1 MQLVTINSNQIAATK
16 TAANLETAAAHAAN
30 LETAAAHAAK
40 AHAKN
45 TNRSYQNDLK
55 LVSSYFPNFVNSTYQ
70 VITPLTST
78 DVAAFLGHLISN
90 GYTDKKGLT
99 QQYKPATLNRINA
112 TISSVHKAANL
123 DSPITKAVRAIIV
136 GYGKTLTG
144 GKAYQQKQAKA
155 LTNTTITKAIN
166 KDAFDLTTKRG
177 LRDKAIILLGFAACL
192 RRNEIAS
199 LKVSDLGFD
208 KEGVNVVVVGGK
220 TGNYKKYVPL
230 ATDTD
235 TCTVTALKQW
245 ITAANLTKTDF
256 LFCSII
262 KGDTITANQKIA
274 GETVRRILQAT
285 FGNEYTGHSLR
296 VGFAVTAKTK
306 GASVNDI
313 QLAGGWK
320 THIMVNHY
328 TEQVT
333 AKQNA
338 IKIF

>member
-16 TAANLETAAAHAAN
+16 TAAN

-112 TISSVHKAANL
+112 TISSIHKAANL

-177 LRDKAIILLGFAACL
+177 LRDKAIILVGFAACL

-199 LKVSDLGFD
+199 LKVSDLSFD
-208 KEGVNVVVVGGK
+208 KEGVNIVVVGGK
-220 TGNYKKYVPL
+220 TGTYKKYVPL

-262 KGDTITANQKIA
+262 KGDTITPSQKIAGETVRKIA
-274 GETVRRILQAT
+274 GETVRRILQTT

-313 QLAGGWK
+313 QLAGGWRNA
-320 THIMVNHY
+320 TMVNRY

>member
-1 MQLVTINSNQIAATK
+1 MQLVTTNSNKVGTTQTQNDLQ
-16 TAANLETAAAHAAN
+16 TAAVHAAN
-30 LETAAAHAAK
+30 AHAQ
-40 AHAKN
+40 N
-45 TNRSYQNDLK
+45 TNRSYKNDLK
-55 LVSSYFPNFVNSTYQ
+55 LVSAYFPNFLNSAYQ
-70 VITPLTST
+70 IVKPLTPT
-78 DVAAFLGHLISN
+78 DVAGFLGYLIAT

-112 TISSVHKAANL
+112 TISSIHKAANL

-166 KDAFDLTTKRG
+166 KDVFDLTTKRG
-177 LRDKAIILLGFAACL
+177 LRDKAIILVGFAACL
-192 RRNEIAS
+192 RRNEIAN
-199 LKVSDLGFD
+199 LKVSDLSFD
-208 KEGVNVVVVGGK
+208 KEGVNIVVVGGK
-220 TGNYKKYVPL
+220 TGTYKKYVPT

-235 TCTVTALKQW
+235 TCTVTAIKQW
-245 ITAANLTKTDF
+245 IAAANLTKADF

-262 KGDTITANQKIA
+262 KGDTITPSQTIA

-285 FGNEYTGHSLR
+285 FGSDYSGHSLR

-320 THIMVNHY
+320 SATMVNHY